1 MALPRALAQLSR
13 GLSAEQ
19 ALTAHSQACMTALA
33 ELSIL
38 LRRSLQGPFT
48 GTHWQR
54 GLHTHNASS
63 LSQLSSSTASALSSL
78 TGSQSAS
85 CRPPISV
92 VFQHSLHTSSR
103 SCSMAPAT
111 VKRWQPAL
119 QSSSQTTCLS
129 NSSLRSF
136 SSQSQRKQ
144 QLRRLQKKSSEQG
157 VYLISLVVGMIG
169 LTYASVPLYR
179 CAADCLPS

>member
-1 MALPRALAQLSR
+1 M
-13 GLSAEQ
+13 AEQ
-19 ALTAHSQACMTALA
+19 ALTAHSQACTTALA
-33 ELSIL
+33 ECSLL
-38 LRRSLQGPFT
+38 LRRSLQGPFS
-48 GTHWQR
+48 GTSWQR
-54 GLHTHNASS
+54 GFHTLHDSS
-63 LSQLSSSTASALSSL
+63 LSQLSITSHSSTASARSNFTS
-78 TGSQSAS
+78 SQSAS
-85 CRPPISV
+85 CRPPSSV
-92 VFQHSLHTSSR
+92 VSERSLHTSSR

-111 VKRWQPAL
+111 VKRWQSAL

-136 SSQSQRKQ
+136 SSQSQRRQ

-179 CAADCLPS
+179 CAANCLPW